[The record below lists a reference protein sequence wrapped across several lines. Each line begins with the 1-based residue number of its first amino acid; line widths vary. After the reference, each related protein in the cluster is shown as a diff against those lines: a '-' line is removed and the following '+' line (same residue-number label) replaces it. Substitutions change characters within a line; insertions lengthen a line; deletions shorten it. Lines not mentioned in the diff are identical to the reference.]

1 MKYLKNK
8 IKLNGEEYQFAI
20 DSMPIENS
28 SNPITSGAVFN
39 LLQNISQLIG
49 LKTVTI
55 PTMNS
60 NDLITS
66 GGVYKYFVENLKDK
80 ASFNPGSLHLQ
91 TPIRQNVIYNFKESF
106 TRPES
111 GKSVAINT
119 ISEYDQLMKN
129 LVNCTYFDKTD
140 NNFIYI
146 KSRVESGNKVTYTY
160 FIEEPQINV
169 LYYDLTNNTLCY
181 WNGSTLV
188 NIK

>member
-1 MKYLKNK
+1 
-8 IKLNGEEYQFAI
+8 
-20 DSMPIENS
+20 MPIENS

-119 ISEYDQLMKN
+119 ISEYD
-129 LVNCTYFDKTD
+129 
-140 NNFIYI
+140 
-146 KSRVESGNKVTYTY
+146 
-160 FIEEPQINV
+160 
-169 LYYDLTNNTLCY
+169 
-181 WNGSTLV
+181 
-188 NIK
+188 

>member
-1 MKYLKNK
+1 
-8 IKLNGEEYQFAI
+8 
-20 DSMPIENS
+20 
-28 SNPITSGAVFN
+28 
-39 LLQNISQLIG
+39 
-49 LKTVTI
+49 
-55 PTMNS
+55 
-60 NDLITS
+60 
-66 GGVYKYFVENLKDK
+66 
-80 ASFNPGSLHLQ
+80 
-91 TPIRQNVIYNFKESF
+91 
-106 TRPES
+106 
-111 GKSVAINT
+111 
-119 ISEYDQLMKN
+119 MKN